1 MEKKINRIPRL
12 ILGAGVL
19 LFAGIIYAWTNIKTP
34 FETELG
40 FTSGQLG
47 FNYTLT
53 MCLFCLGGMFS
64 GLLSKK
70 LSSQLRMTASAVLI
84 TAGFFIASRASAGNI
99 APLYIGY
106 GFMTGLGVGIVYNIV
121 ISLTSAWFPD
131 KKGLCT
137 GVMMMTFGFSSM
149 LLGKLAVKLF
159 ATESVGWEKTY
170 IILGAAVGIVTLV
183 AGFLIRAPKA
193 EEIAPFLPK
202 TTAGAQAS
210 DEKTEFTA
218 PEMLKRASF
227 WKLFIFFVLFSAVG
241 GIALSHGKNVL
252 MELGAESATAIN
264 IAAWLAIFNGAGRLV
279 SGAAFDKLGIRKT
292 QFFTS
297 AVVIAASVVTLVSLL
312 IGKNSGA
319 ALIIGVIGLYLC
331 AFSYGFSPTVSAALC
346 SSFFGRKNFA
356 LNFSLLNLVLIPSA
370 FYATIAG
377 IIETNTG
384 SYVLVFVILAA
395 CSVIGLIDTVFIK
408 KA

>member
-12 ILGAGVL
+12 ILGAAVL

-34 FETELG
+34 FEASLG
-40 FTSGQLG
+40 FNSSQLG

-70 LSSQLRMTASAVLI
+70 IPSKIRMLVSAVLI
-84 TAGFFIASRASAGNI
+84 TLGFFIASRTSAGNI

-137 GVMMMTFGFSSM
+137 GVMMMAFGFSSL

-159 ATESVGWEKTY
+159 SIDSVGWEKAY
-170 IILGAAVGIVTLV
+170 IILGVAVGLVTLV
-183 AGFLIRAPKA
+183 AGLFIRAPKP
-193 EEIAPFLPK
+193 EEIAPFLPENA
-202 TTAGAQAS
+202 AGAVISA
-210 DEKTEFTA
+210 EKTEFTA
-218 PEMLKRASF
+218 PEMLKRTSF
-227 WKLFIFFVLFSAVG
+227 WKLFLFFVLFSAVG

-252 MELGAESATAIN
+252 IELGTEQAAAIN
-264 IAAWLAIFNGAGRLV
+264 IAAWLAIFNGIGRLV
-279 SGAAFDKLGIRKT
+279 SGAAFDKLGIRRT
-292 QFFTS
+292 QFLTS
-297 AVVIAASVVTLVSLL
+297 AVVIAASTVTLISL
-312 IGKNSGA
+312 IMGKDSSA
-319 ALIIGVIGLYLC
+319 SLMVCVIGLYLC

-346 SSFFGRKNFA
+346 SSFYGRKNFA

-377 IIETNTG
+377 KIVMSTG

-395 CSVIGLIDTVFIK
+395 CSVIGLIDNLLIK